1 MTTIT
6 SALRAGARRLI
17 IPVALASAVILAPA
31 FAILANTGSTT
42 VAAAQST
49 SGSTY
54 AGPGP
59 FYGGGNNQLWI
70 QHELNGPG
78 LGQVPHVDTS
88 VHQSR

>member
-6 SALRAGARRLI
+6 SAPWVFARRLI
-17 IPVALASAVILAPA
+17 ISLALASAVILAPA
-31 FAILANTGSTT
+31 FGILANLDTT
-42 VAAAQST
+42 AVAAAQST

-54 AGPGP
+54 AGPGAL
-59 FYGGGNNQLWI
+59 YGNGNPRQSV
-70 QHELNGPG
+70 QHELGG